1 MGAILEEGEVEGG
14 ALRTSTN
21 VSWTQHGHMLDI
33 KGVCVLANPWISFVF
48 PARCRAKTF
57 GVRPQEV
64 RMVPLM
70 YLFSSDNNLP

>member
-57 GVRPQEV
+57 GVLGKECAD
-64 RMVPLM
+64 
-70 YLFSSDNNLP
+70 LFTKFFPPRRKKA